1 VREFEFGDRALRG
14 RDDLTR
20 NFELPYAEIAAL
32 IRAAQISTLDSTV
45 TTVEKKLNV
54 GRALMTGGLMMNK
67 KVEKTT
73 HSASE
78 EREQVLYAF
87 PRGTHTP
94 LVFRESVLRYQGLGP
109 HLKSVTAQNFAT
121 LIELLRE
128 RAPHALYDQRMLTQK
143 RKVGVTSFAGLATDR
158 RVESSNASENELA
171 ATLIVLAHEQ
181 GQL

>member
-1 VREFEFGDRALRG
+1 
-14 RDDLTR
+14 
-20 NFELPYAEIAAL
+20 
-32 IRAAQISTLDSTV
+32 
-45 TTVEKKLNV
+45 
-54 GRALMTGGLMMNK
+54 
-67 KVEKTT
+67 
-73 HSASE
+73 
-78 EREQVLYAF
+78 
-87 PRGTHTP
+87 
-94 LVFRESVLRYQGLGP
+94 VFRESVLRYQGLGP